1 MKNAWFIVFYFP
13 STFVSN
19 VLVNLHLRAKFYEK
33 ESLVGRK
40 LKPTIS
46 LWKLKNNSK
55 ATHIYGSAIQIQ
67 YEIEM
72 EKVYKK

>member
-1 MKNAWFIVFYFP
+1 MKNAWFIVFYLP
-13 STFVSN
+13 STAVSN
-19 VLVNLHLRAKFYEK
+19 FLVNLYLSAKFYEIK
-33 ESLVGRK
+33 SVVGRM

-55 ATHIYGSAIQIQ
+55 ATHIYGSAIQSQ

-72 EKVYKK
+72 

>member
-19 VLVNLHLRAKFYEK
+19 VLVNLHLSAKFYEK

-72 EKVYKK
+72 EKV

>member
-1 MKNAWFIVFYFP
+1 MKNAWFIVFYLP
-13 STFVSN
+13 STAVSN
-19 VLVNLHLRAKFYEK
+19 FLVNLYLSAKFYEVK
-33 ESLVGRK
+33 SVVGRM

-55 ATHIYGSAIQIQ
+55 ATHIYGSAIQSQ

-72 EKVYKK
+72 

>member
-1 MKNAWFIVFYFP
+1 
-13 STFVSN
+13 
-19 VLVNLHLRAKFYEK
+19 LRAKFYEK

-67 YEIEM
+67 YEIEI